1 MKMGRSEE
9 NRRNG
14 SSCRKVEWTDYENMT
29 TRVNEHTF
37 RVKLV
42 SMSEFLKLCK
52 KTGEEKGGWEYRLGS
67 EFKQEK
73 EGSKV
78 MRGVWDNETYSSYF
92 LLSTMIFFRL
102 YVIFSTSDSPS
113 LAYLTLLEDAVS
125 FWNLSSDSQNYQ
137 VFLWTTHQ

>member
-1 MKMGRSEE
+1 MGRSEE

-14 SSCRKVEWTDYENMT
+14 SSRRKVEWTDYENMT

>member
-1 MKMGRSEE
+1 M
-9 NRRNG
+9 
-14 SSCRKVEWTDYENMT
+14 
-29 TRVNEHTF
+29 
-37 RVKLV
+37 
-42 SMSEFLKLCK
+42 
-52 KTGEEKGGWEYRLGS
+52 LGS

-78 MRGVWDNETYSSYF
+78 MRGVWDNEMYSSYF

-137 VFLWTTHQ
+137 VLLWTTHQ